1 MAKFLVTTL
10 VKGKVFSSPLY
21 LDEKYILLSPE
32 VPISEVM
39 IDRLIRWNYPYL
51 FSDGDMVDAAVSIAD
66 GGDGGGAL
74 LESEM
79 KEQAD
84 FARAFKF
91 YQDFINF
98 TEGLFTDFINR
109 NILPVNDVSGF
120 VKQVIEVVREQRN
133 YILRISEMDL
143 ADKTFLVV
151 QSVRTTILGV
161 ALAMF
166 AKLPNHKIIE
176 VGMTCLLHEIG
187 MVRLPPQ
194 LYNSNKVL
202 TPQEKRAISAHT
214 VLGYNILKN
223 ANFPMAVCLGV
234 LESHENVDGSGYPR
248 KVPGDKMS
256 VYAKIVAICSSYA
269 ALSSARPFRL
279 AFDGHHTIIE
289 LLKHM
294 GRRYDE
300 TLVRLLV
307 ANLSIYPIG
316 TYVQLANGAKG
327 MVIQANEQNPR
338 EPVVRLL
345 VSPAGE
351 RYNEAPIIKT
361 DSPELRIARA
371 LTVQQVAEL
380 RKTYNLKH

>member
-1 MAKFLVTTL
+1 MEKFLVTTL
-10 VKGKVFSSPLY
+10 VKGKVFSMPLY
-21 LDEKYILLSPE
+21 LDDKYILLSPE
-32 VPISEVM
+32 VPISEAM
-39 IDRLIRWNYPYL
+39 IDRLVRWNYPYL
-51 FSDGDMVDAAVSIAD
+51 YSDGSMGDAAVSIAD
-66 GGDGGGAL
+66 GGDGSGAL
-74 LESEM
+74 LESESR
-79 KEQAD
+79 EQVE
-84 FARAFKF
+84 FAKAFKF

-98 TEGLFTDFINR
+98 TESLFTEFINR
-109 NILPVNDVSGF
+109 NLLPVNDVSTF
-120 VKQVIEVVREQRN
+120 VKQVIEVVKEQRN

-143 ADKTFLVV
+143 PDKTFLVV
-151 QSVRTTILGV
+151 QSVRTTILGI
-161 ALAMF
+161 ALGLF
-166 AKLPNHKIIE
+166 AKLPNHKLIE

-187 MVRLPPQ
+187 MVKLPPQ

-214 VLGYNILKN
+214 VLGYNILKS

-248 KVPGDKMS
+248 QLVGDKIS
-256 VYAKIVAICSSYA
+256 AYAKIVAICSSYA

-279 AFDGHHTIIE
+279 AFDGHHTIVE
-289 LLKHM
+289 LLKGM

-300 TLVRLLV
+300 AMVRLLV

-327 MVIQANEQNPR
+327 MVIQANEQDPKK
-338 EPVVRLL
+338 PVVRLM

-351 RYNEAPIIKT
+351 RFNESPIVKT
-361 DSPELRIARA
+361 DSPELLIARA

-380 RKTYNLKH
+380 RKTFNLR